1 MQNIPLTDDQCA
13 VVRNILKFVLDAL
26 QEADGRY
33 DAGDRV
39 VVNLVVDLS
48 PRDVGRLRRA
58 LKNL

>member
-1 MQNIPLTDDQCA
+1 MQNTPLTDDQCA
-13 VVRNILKFVLDAL
+13 VVRNILKSVLDAL

-39 VVNLVVDLS
+39 VVNISKREVA
-48 PRDVGRLRRA
+48 RLRRA

>member
-39 VVNLVVDLS
+39 VVNISKREVA
-48 PRDVGRLRRA
+48 RLRRA